1 MAWGIDKWGRFFI
14 CFIRI
19 ERLVALKERAL
30 TKKTVGLFAALT
42 VIVLLLAVP
51 FLAGPAKA
59 FTAVHETVDIK
70 VDSAAVCIL
79 VTNPASGEQAGY
91 TSLTGSEIDTFSGSV
106 WAVVISPQEV
116 QLCSANGFEGDNAID
131 FNILL
136 SDPPATFTLTVT
148 HIGFNG
154 NDVWGPKTWSGTIS
168 PGQSYTAQSGI
179 DVNGYVKG
187 SGEFFVAPEYA
198 LGGLLALAASLT
210 AFVLFKKR
218 QSLPLF
224 KKY

>member
-1 MAWGIDKWGRFFI
+1 MLGEEITR
-14 CFIRI
+14 
-19 ERLVALKERAL
+19 
-30 TKKTVGLFAALT
+30 KTIGLFATLT

-59 FTAVHETVDIK
+59 SIVAHETVDIK
-70 VDSAAVCIL
+70 VDSSDLCIL
-79 VTNPASGEQAGY
+79 VTNPANGQQAGY
-91 TSLTGSEIDTFSGSV
+91 TSLTGSEINTFIGGSV
-106 WAVVISPQEV
+106 WAVVVSPQEV
-116 QLCSANGFEGDNAID
+116 QLCSANGFEGTNSID

-148 HIGFNG
+148 HLGFNG

-168 PGQSYTAQSGI
+168 PGQTFTAQSGI
-179 DVNGYVKG
+179 DDNGFVKG
-187 SGEFFVAPEYA
+187 DGTLFAAPEYA
-198 LGGLLALAASLT
+198 LGGLIALAASLT

>member
-1 MAWGIDKWGRFFI
+1 MFFI

-19 ERLVALKERAL
+19 ERLVATKERAS
-30 TKKTVGLFAALT
+30 TRKTIGLFATLT
-42 VIVLLLAVP
+42 VIVLLLAMP

-79 VTNPASGEQAGY
+79 VTNPANGQQVGY
-91 TSLTGSEIDTFSGSV
+91 TSLTGPQINTFTSVGV
-106 WAVVISPQEV
+106 WAVVVSPQEV
-116 QLCSANGFEGDNAID
+116 QLCSVNGFEGDNAID

-148 HIGFNG
+148 HLGFNG

-218 QSLPLF
+218 QSLPMF